1 MNASP
6 PAGRMPNSTSSD
18 PASVTAPLRVAGVDG
33 CKGGWVAV
41 IVEPD
46 GTMRAERIAAIAAL
60 FERPL
65 APDIVAVD
73 MPIGLPERVE
83 ARGRAPERLVRPL
96 LGGRQSSVFSIPSR
110 AAVHAGVDAAV
121 PEEERYRHACAVA
134 RGTSLPPKAVA
145 KQAFH
150 IFPKIVEIDRLLRG
164 DPALQ
169 SRLCECH
176 PEVAFWAMNGRTA
189 LDQPKKVK
197 NVPHPPGLALRR
209 RLLEDAGFPP
219 ELMSPSRARELRVGE
234 DDLIDACAAAWTAGR
249 IARHAAVSFPSP
261 PERDA
266 HGLPIAIWA

>member
-1 MNASP
+1 MDIPGRESRVP
-6 PAGRMPNSTSSD
+6 VRIAG
-18 PASVTAPLRVAGVDG
+18 LDG

-46 GTMRAERIAAIAAL
+46 GSAHAERLAHVAEL

-65 APDIVAVD
+65 APQIAAVD

-83 ARGRAPERLVRPL
+83 AKGRAPERLVRPL

-110 AAVHAGVDAAV
+110 TAVHAGVDAAV
-121 PEEERYRHACAVA
+121 PEEQRYRHACAVA
-134 RGTSLPPKAVA
+134 RETSTPPKAVA

-150 IFPKIVEIDRLLRG
+150 IFPKIVEIDLLLRAQ
-164 DPALQ
+164 PALQ
-169 SRLCECH
+169 SRLFECH

-197 NVPHPPGLALRR
+197 NAPHKPGLALRR
-209 RLLEDAGFPP
+209 SLLETAGFPP
-219 ELMSPSRARELRVGE
+219 ELISPFKARELNVGE

-249 IARHAAVSFPSP
+249 IARHEAVSFPSP